1 MVITHRKIPFAA
13 ALAVATFVL
22 SAAPGAHAQIA
33 FTGSYQ
39 QNFDILGTDTS
50 WLPGWSGVNA
60 TGSPGTPLTLGIT
73 TGTTTSGGLY
83 NVGSAGES
91 DRAVGSLATGTV
103 IPRFGVQ
110 FQNTSGTTFE
120 GVQLGGVM
128 EQWRSGSSATA
139 NEILTFEYS
148 FNAQD
153 IDDSLATWHTL
164 AGMDL
169 LERLTQTTTAAAL
182 NGNLPENQALL
193 NGNIEDALWLDQG
206 LLTLRWTDFNDTGSD
221 GLYALDNFTLS
232 GMSVV
237 PEPSVYAL
245 AGLGLLALLCRPRR
259 R

>member
-1 MVITHRKIPFAA
+1 MMKRNIPTTVLLA
-13 ALAVATFVL
+13 ALSL
-22 SAAPGAHAQIA
+22 MGSGSALGQVG

-50 WLPGWSGVNA
+50 WIQGWNGVNTA
-60 TGSPGTPLTLGIT
+60 ASPATPLTLGIT

-83 NVGSAGES
+83 NVGSAGDG
-91 DRAVGSLATGTV
+91 DRALGSLAGGTV

-110 FQNTSGTTFE
+110 FQNTSGAAFTD
-120 GVQLGGVM
+120 VQLGGVM
-128 EQWRSGSSATA
+128 EQWRSGTSATA

-148 FNAQD
+148 FDAQD
-153 IDDSLATWHTL
+153 IDDAAATWHSL
-164 AGMDL
+164 SGMDL
-169 LERLTQTTTAAAL
+169 LERLTETTTGAAV
-182 NGNLPENQALL
+182 NGNLPENQSLL
-193 NGNIEDALWLDQG
+193 SGTIEDAQWLDQG

-245 AGLGLLALLCRPRR
+245 AGLGLLALLCRPRLR
-259 R
+259 